1 MADDHHIAHPTP
13 AQYVKIAV
21 GLAMLT
27 AVEVGLFYIN
37 DALQLGWINTAALL
51 ILAFLKFVI
60 VVGWYMHIR
69 YEKATVS
76 RFFTFGFVLAFSLY
90 AVVLIS
96 FGILA
101 VNR

>member
-1 MADDHHIAHPTP
+1 MAEEHHVNHPTP

-21 GLAMLT
+21 GLAVLT
-27 AVEVGLFYIN
+27 AVEVALFYIN
-37 DALQLGWINTAALL
+37 DAVALGWLNTAALL
-51 ILAFLKFVI
+51 ILAFLKFVV

-96 FGILA
+96 FGVLA
-101 VNR
+101 AGS